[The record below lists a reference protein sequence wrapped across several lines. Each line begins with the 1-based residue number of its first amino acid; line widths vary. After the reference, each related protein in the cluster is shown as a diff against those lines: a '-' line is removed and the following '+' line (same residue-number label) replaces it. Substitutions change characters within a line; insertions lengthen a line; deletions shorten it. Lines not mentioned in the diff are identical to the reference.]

1 MSWYVVRAQAS
12 YQHHPYV
19 YVHHHLCCQIYII
32 HSQTE
37 GIGTLRSHQT
47 GPEFE
52 DDGGISSDEGE
63 NDSDDER
70 EEDHLPPLAQLHI
83 PPITSPSLDPVTI
96 EQPQPQRPELQTHV
110 SPTTPTLSAKTPVSM
125 KPGSPGI
132 NISKILRR
140 PTPSRPASCEPNS
153 PTAVS
158 SGAPTPVAPLPH
170 QRTTSGGQPIKKKFR
185 RSWSSQPKKKDYNFS
200 TQNDIQGIVMLEIQ
214 NAVDLP
220 RWKNSEYTISPPL
233 YTMLIVS

>member
-1 MSWYVVRAQAS
+1 M
-12 YQHHPYV
+12 
-19 YVHHHLCCQIYII
+19 

-70 EEDHLPPLAQLHI
+70 EEDNLPPLAQLHI
-83 PPITSPSLDPVTI
+83 PPTASMSLDPVTI
-96 EQPQPQRPELQTHV
+96 QQPQPQRLELPSQVT
-110 SPTTPTLSAKTPVSM
+110 PTTPTFSGSSAKTPVLV

-140 PTPSRPASCEPNS
+140 PTPSRSASHDPNS
-153 PTAVS
+153 TTA
-158 SGAPTPVAPLPH
+158 APIPAAPPSH

-185 RSWSSQPKKKDYNFS
+185 GSWSSQPKKDYNFS

-220 RWKNSEYTISPPL
+220 RLKNSECFNIFYSIKC
-233 YTMLIVS
+233 